1 MGARIP
7 QQLLLTV
14 PPPGRQHL
22 STGEREKECGC
33 GKPLYSQK
41 GSCLSVS
48 GLKDPV
54 VMRLD
59 GLITRGALTVDIGIK
74 ANAARAA
81 LGPSGIYMYSRRQIA
96 VRR

>member
-7 QQLLLTV
+7 QQLLLRV
-14 PPPGRQHL
+14 PPPRRQHL
-22 STGEREKECGC
+22 SAGERECGY

-59 GLITRGALTVDIGIK
+59 GLITRGALTVDIQIK
-74 ANAARAA
+74 ANAVRAA
-81 LGPSGIYMYSRRQIA
+81 HRPSGIYMYSHQQIA
-96 VRR
+96 TQR

>member
-7 QQLLLTV
+7 QQLLLRV
-14 PPPGRQHL
+14 PPPRRQHL
-22 STGEREKECGC
+22 SAGERECGC

-74 ANAARAA
+74 ANPRTRRSRS
-81 LGPSGIYMYSRRQIA
+81 LGHMYSHQQIA
-96 VRR
+96 MPR